1 MNTVNELNQELLV
14 MKEAYEQLDA
24 EKQVLISQLEKQPVE
39 TDQEQARQTIS
50 MVLISRPSHKI
61 IDFLLFQRKYHPI
74 YSNNHLKKFVS
85 YLSILFDIY
94 SFLFSGS
101 YSYQWYER

>member
-24 EKQVLISQLEKQPVE
+24 EKQVLIGQLEKQPVE

-50 MVLISRPSHKI
+50 MVLISCPSHKI

-85 YLSILFDIY
+85 SLGIVFDIY
-94 SFLFSGS
+94 SVLFSGS